1 MADVTKS
8 VKMNTTYVLESRIQI
23 EFTIGTGNKSTNS
36 TPISYKI
43 YLINNDYRYHNQRWL
58 TSNDPKASLTFGG
71 SNVSVTP
78 NSFTIVGTGAT
89 NNTDFATIA
98 SGKFNYKHD
107 SNGVAGTVKFSTTVD
122 PNIPTIRNHGPVTIT
137 GTVKIPNI
145 TVHTK
150 STMSIPSQLTIG
162 KSVTASVSSSSS
174 SYYHIVSISVGGKQA
189 NLGSRTGGGD
199 IKKNVPESL
208 ATGLGN
214 KVSAKGTA
222 YIHTYT
228 SSRGSL
234 IGSNSYSVTINAGA
248 TVKPTMTGSNATVVD
263 TDTKAK
269 AITGGNNKDYIATIS
284 DINVTIPNSAI
295 HLLSGTSTTSRR
307 ATIYKKGTSTKIE
320 EKTTTGTTVVI
331 NNIPNP
337 SSATEEW
344 DVKVS
349 IQDSRG
355 VWSDEYLA
363 KTIKVYRYIAPTA
376 NATVNR
382 HRITPTTIVTSISF
396 KYSSL
401 TIGGSVKNTLNLT
414 LRGGYVG
421 DTAAKLTSEKY
432 KITSGTWAPKI
443 TGVANTRSYVV
454 GLIMDDGVTSTTIEI
469 GRVGT
474 EEVPLDIYKNG
485 IGVGKLHS
493 EGSANL
499 EVGIGGINS
508 DGPIKI
514 GGKDIGMGLTNQ
526 RNNESLKYWVGT
538 KAQYDAIS
546 TKSSTTIYDIIK

>member
-1 MADVTKS
+1 MADVIKS
-8 VKMNTTYVLESRIQI
+8 VKMNTTYVLDSRIQI
-23 EFTIGTGNKSTNS
+23 EFDIGAGNKSTNS
-36 TPISYKI
+36 TPITYRI

-71 SNVSVTP
+71 SNISVTP

-98 SGKFNYKHD
+98 SGKFNYKHN

-137 GTVKIPNI
+137 GTVTIPNI
-145 TVHTK
+145 AVHKK

-214 KVSAKGTA
+214 KVSAPGTA
-222 YIHTYT
+222 YVHTYT
-228 SSRGSL
+228 SNGGSL

-263 TDTKAK
+263 TDAKAK
-269 AITGGNNKDYIATIS
+269 AVTGGNNKDYIATIS

-295 HLLSGTSTTSRR
+295 HLLSGTSTTSRK

-363 KTIKVYRYIAPTA
+363 KTIKVYRYIAPSA

-382 HRITPTTIVTSISF
+382 HGTTPTTIVTSISF
-396 KYSSL
+396 KYSPL

-421 DTAAKLTSEKY
+421 DTAAKLTSKEY
-432 KITSGTWAPKI
+432 KTTSGTWAPTI

-485 IGVGKLHS
+485 IGVGKMHS

-499 EVGIGGINS
+499 EVGIGGIDS

-514 GGKDIGMGLTNQ
+514 GGKEIGMGLTNQ
-526 RNNESLKYWVGT
+526 RNNQSLQYWVGT

>member
-1 MADVTKS
+1 MADVVKS
-8 VKMNTTYVLESRIQI
+8 VKMNTHYVLESRIQI
-23 EFTIGTGNKSTNS
+23 EFTIGTGNRSTNS

-43 YLINNDYRYHNQRWL
+43 YLINNDYRYHNQSWL
-58 TSNDPKASLTFGG
+58 TSSDPQASLTFGG
-71 SNVSVTP
+71 SDISVTT
-78 NSFTIVGTGAT
+78 NSFSIIGTGAT
-89 NNTDFATIA
+89 DNTDFATIA
-98 SGKFNYKHD
+98 SGRFNYKHN

-122 PNIPTIRNHGPVTIT
+122 PKIPTILNHGPVTIT
-137 GTVKIPNI
+137 GTVTIPNI
-145 TVHTK
+145 AVHST

-174 SYYHIVSISVGGKQA
+174 SYYHIVYISVGGKQA

-208 ATGLGN
+208 ADGLGN
-214 KVSAKGTA
+214 KVSAQGTA
-222 YIHTYT
+222 YISTYT
-228 SSRGSL
+228 SSGGSL
-234 IGSNSYSVTINAGA
+234 IGTRSYSVTINAGA
-248 TVKPTMTGSNATVVD
+248 TAKPTMTGSNATVVD

-295 HLLSGTSTTSRR
+295 HLLSGTSTTSRK

-320 EKTTTGTTVVI
+320 ERTTTGTSVVI
-331 NNIPNP
+331 SNIPNP

-363 KTIKVYRYIAPTA
+363 KTIKVYRYIAPSA

-382 HRITPTTIVTSISF
+382 HGTTSTTIVTSISF
-396 KYSSL
+396 KYSPL
-401 TIGGSVKNTLNLT
+401 TIGGSVNNTLNLT

-421 DTAAKLTSEKY
+421 DTADKLTSKEFTS
-432 KITSGTWAPKI
+432 TSGTWSPTIKS
-443 TGVANTRSYVV
+443 VANTRSYVV
-454 GLIMDDGVTSTTIEI
+454 GLIMDDGITSTTIEI

-485 IGVGKLHS
+485 IGVGKMHS

-499 EVGIGGINS
+499 EVGIGGIDS

-514 GGKDIGMGLTNQ
+514 GGKEIGMGLTNQ
-526 RNNESLKYWVGT
+526 RNNESLQYWVGT